1 MYELDMRVWPACN
14 PSVLGLGNPSIHFL
28 FFRRR
33 MTYHLSYLKKKT
45 FVVNSSPAL
54 VNNASLICHRFQ
66 LPKVALVTE
75 KLEFKFLDPK
85 NPHSNHFAP
94 KTHENKHLM
103 NLYRSISNNKTHFNQ
118 SKNSKSNKKI
128 SELRFIF
135 SSINEGENNFY
146 WTPLSK
152 MSS

>member
-1 MYELDMRVWPACN
+1 MSDPHVTQAC
-14 PSVLGLGNPSIHFL
+14 LGLETQAYTSF

-33 MTYHLSYLKKKT
+33 MTYHLPYLRKKT
-45 FVVNSSPAL
+45 FLVNSSLVL

-66 LPKVALVTE
+66 LPKVALETE

-118 SKNSKSNKKI
+118 LKNSKSNKKI
-128 SELRFIF
+128 SEL
-135 SSINEGENNFY
+135 
-146 WTPLSK
+146 
-152 MSS
+152 